1 MTHDEWIME
10 SFKEGY
16 EDGHGQAV
24 TDMEGYLRDALSHG
38 VTVDMDFIY
47 KARTPVTLVMGW
59 IADIFEYQK
68 EKYKI
73 GFKITVGTIERVSLK
88 PIALETDTHKM
99 QS

>member
-38 VTVDMDFIY
+38 VTVDMDFIESL
-47 KARTPVTLVMGW
+47 VTKL
-59 IADIFEYQK
+59 QK
-68 EKYKI
+68 SCKNY
-73 GFKITVGTIERVSLK
+73 LN
-88 PIALETDTHKM
+88 
-99 QS
+99 Q